1 VAEAMHPIVV
11 NLVGKKDAA
20 GTEHAVNLRK
30 HAVLQLAR
38 AKMMQDKNGDG
49 RGEALRGEGELGGVS
64 AKGAAGS
71 PIVLRF
77 QVPGGFGVVFERSN
91 SRDGFAELWRGRAVA
106 GANLE
111 DMIAEGRAGQD
122 PGKQLSLG
130 EEAPERG
137 GTQEVLKTVHGL
149 RRGGTD
155 SVAQKGGRGARK
167 RYRAE
172 RRRLKMRS
180 SGRRRSGCDQE
191 EQTAYLLK

>member
-1 VAEAMHPIVV
+1 
-11 NLVGKKDAA
+11 
-20 GTEHAVNLRK
+20 
-30 HAVLQLAR
+30 
-38 AKMMQDKNGDG
+38 MMQDKNGDG
-49 RGEALRGEGELGGVS
+49 GGKAPRGEGELGGVS

-91 SRDGFAELWRGRAVA
+91 SRDGFAESWRGRAVA

-149 RRGGTD
+149 LRGGTE
-155 SVAQKGGRGARK
+155 SVAQKGGRVARAEK
-167 RYRAE
+167 QTIE

-191 EQTAYLLK
+191 EQRAYLLK